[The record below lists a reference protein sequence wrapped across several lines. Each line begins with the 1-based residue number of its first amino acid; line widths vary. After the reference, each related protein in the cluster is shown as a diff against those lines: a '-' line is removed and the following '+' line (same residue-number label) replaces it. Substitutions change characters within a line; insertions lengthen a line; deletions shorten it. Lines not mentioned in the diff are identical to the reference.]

1 MEWVLYICLAVGLF
15 FNFLAAVGLLR
26 FPDVYTRLH
35 AGTKCATFGSIF
47 ISLAVILY
55 GLWKY
60 YDGDTAM
67 ASLSVHTFI
76 ALVAILLTNPTGAH
90 AIARAAH
97 RSGVLPL
104 QAIVDD
110 LEDTRQ
116 GDVPPIQEQEEEEEH
131 DVE

>member
-1 MEWVLYICLAVGLF
+1 MMEWVLYICLAVGLF

-110 LEDTRQ
+110 LEDAKQ
-116 GDVPPIQEQEEEEEH
+116 GDMPPIQEQEEEEH

>member
-1 MEWVLYICLAVGLF
+1 MMEWVLYICLAVGLF

-60 YDGDTAM
+60 YDGNTAM
-67 ASLSVHTFI
+67 ASLAVHTFI

-110 LEDTRQ
+110 LEDAKQ
-116 GDVPPIQEQEEEEEH
+116 GDVLPIQEQEEEEH